1 METRQENAKL
11 HQFQLNMS
19 NASVITSSDDDF
31 SAPDDFGEGQ
41 HEDQEFIL
49 QLLQN
54 PNIIGSVLSA
64 LFLLLCIPVNLA
76 NISTIAGHLS
86 LRPSGYFHLV
96 TLFSAFNIV
105 FFIVNFL
112 VLALQALTVYELVPQ
127 VIHQIL
133 AGHVW
138 MSKALY
144 DLQVGLL
151 GLQILLLCV
160 MTMELRFDLSRH
172 FYFKPKGQTCMRAFL
187 TLLAF
192 LLVIIS
198 LAVISL
204 IRTTDLFWP
213 GKLKFW
219 PLKWTKINPKLTKN
233 D

>member
-1 METRQENAKL
+1 
-11 HQFQLNMS
+11 MS
-19 NASVITSSDDDF
+19 NVSVNDDSADIFSS
-31 SAPDDFGEGQ
+31 PEDFGEGQ
-41 HEDQEFIL
+41 NEDQEFLYLSI
-49 QLLQN
+49 LQN
-54 PNIIGSVLSA
+54 PNIIGSALSA

-112 VLALQALTVYELVPQ
+112 VLSLQALTFYALVPQ
-127 VIHQIL
+127 VINQIMSV
-133 AGHVW
+133 HSW
-138 MSKALY
+138 ISKALY

-204 IRTTDLFWP
+204 IRTTDLFWA
-213 GKLKFW
+213 GKFKALKCYASR
-219 PLKWTKINPKLTKN
+219 KGH
-233 D
+233 